1 MLLRSLHCQDKR
13 VAKLQ
18 AEEAA
23 KRAAKQAEEEERRKQ
38 EREAR
43 LAAAAQYQEADWITA
58 SEAAR
63 AQEVG
68 QGVWL
73 DGRKVGGSAK
83 ASRATFR
90 RGNDCQHSVQR
101 AGTGLPSGIARR
113 IWGLFD
119 GAISVRCWLRL
130 IARAAVRGQD
140 MQAAVQLLRSLHLLC
155 GQFQRPPCLQAGRGG
170 GRGGGAGGLLLCR
183 LRQELQEREAAAQ
196 S

>member
-1 MLLRSLHCQDKR
+1 M
-13 VAKLQ
+13 AKLQ

-38 EREAR
+38 DREAR

-68 QGVWL
+68 QGMWL

-83 ASRATFR
+83 ACRATCR
-90 RGNDCQHSVQR
+90 RGNDGQHSVQR
-101 AGTGLPSGIARR
+101 AGTGLSSGIARR

-130 IARAAVRGQD
+130 IARAAVRGQE
-140 MQAAVQLLRSLHLLC
+140 MPAAVRLLRSLHLLC
-155 GQFQRPPCLQAGRGG
+155 GQFQRPPTNPVCAMPASRTM
-170 GRGGGAGGLLLCR
+170 RRAR
-183 LRQELQEREAAAQ
+183 RRSRRASTVSPATRALRARSSCTTMSGQ
-196 S
+196 